1 MSNQGFI
8 PVSID
13 LDTLE
18 TTPEMIQV
26 RNAGAFT
33 PEESAR
39 WNGMA
44 RLTNLNTFLMTD
56 PDINNARNTF
66 NALDPT
72 IQKALIDFNPEAE
85 YAKLDEKGFLNK
97 FKKSFM
103 ETGIVRLFREPL
115 PTLISAGQAYVSAVE
130 NTALNALEF
139 SKKTRE
145 AGLSLFGGPEAVEK
159 ATNPDYWGEG
169 WNAYNKWNEIE
180 TDKLDNFYNRATGVF
195 VRGILDGKNQLEIF
209 REYGAIDEDM
219 VNIYSKFGTPEFDE
233 IANRYSRQK
242 INLGSKIVDWAGRFA
257 PLKEKPTATDTL
269 REAIAASVLSIGGIR
284 NVARNEYGEFVTEKL
299 FKPGQYGD
307 PGVGLD
313 IVALGVVD
321 PLTYVTFG
329 GSRGMALTASAKS
342 AAELQNAA
350 NAAALIRS
358 VEQLFTD
365 PAYVTKNSNFINDLN
380 VYRDALDKKDLT
392 TAGAARVK
400 ISLDH
405 PEYDDDGWLGL
416 LVKSTVVKG
425 DKEVPI
431 TDMDTFFEFFKS
443 GQYVNSLV
451 NGTVNNI
458 ITAREGVVALQKR
471 QNLFVNNLR
480 KYSAKIFQGLDTG
493 VVIGAKPMPNEI
505 VDTWVDFEKTILA
518 RPVLDVAG
526 APEEMLDVIV
536 KNETLLK
543 SLTRPK
549 EYGIK
554 NARRLFGELL
564 TTMPAS
570 RGQIFWS
577 DALVDKGLDNLR
589 KYARLITGDRL
600 RAEFITQLFK
610 SSTRNER
617 INIMYNLDKL
627 YLQEIAGASA
637 TNKGVE
643 LTESIL
649 NSRYVGSELASVAN
663 YLEDVPDV
671 FKNLDDVDTLPLG
684 PSAFMHLTDG
694 ITLFDF
700 DDILQKVYG
709 SMGNPGTRAVSS
721 TQFKYGP
728 TTYKNIFKKLGYLW
742 WTGSTNNEISRIIN
756 RGLVFLYLFPKLG
769 VKTAVD
775 EATVL
780 ANVSSPDLLANGIAG
795 KGRALSTINIAIKG
809 DTSFQGPVKSVLLDL
824 FGKNPAKFAEAAQR
838 KELTSMKMVEVPLR
852 DPDTGKEIIQKELL
866 TAEEFF
872 GKPPEEILVDAAV
885 AKYGKPLSPEE
896 KQWFTEH
903 YILEGDTVS
912 DAMIGSVV
920 GSTYGDSLAPA
931 TRLAKDIYGKSPLTT
946 AFDSLGLKVLSKP
959 YLIKANQLDEFERQF
974 AQYSYFYK
982 LFAKNDKY
990 NVEPTRIFMNNNA
1003 LKTEKDVEE
1012 FVRDMM
1018 GWFGWIEQ
1026 PTAKSIA
1033 KAIKINDEFGQV
1045 QQLRAAGK
1053 TEEEISRIIIKNMA
1067 IEMRHIFHGGSGY
1080 NQALVDLLRKKA
1092 SETVDKIDKAQRIA
1106 DAKMLKRERA
1116 GVEEVISDAELA
1128 RRQKYYRE
1136 ATAWKT
1142 IVGKLTWEE
1151 FEEATKGFVIKGA
1164 IKTDVGFEEV
1174 LKVAKEAGDIKSVA
1188 TNAIASGFRLMDRT
1202 SNDLT
1207 RSDVYFLKI
1216 LEERG
1221 KLKANQE
1228 LYTDFLVSQGVDREN
1243 ALVQSAAVMANQ
1255 ARHNAANTMLK
1266 YVDNPT
1272 LRSQLAFNM
1281 RIVGRFI
1288 RATEDFSKRTLRWM
1302 LKHPTSIPYRIG
1314 HTSHATD
1321 GSGITY
1327 TDDDN
1332 NTYVVIPN
1340 DGVFWQDI
1348 APAIVMLGTP
1358 QGLVTLGKIGMGGL
1372 QGQSIKDSPYWGFF
1386 KQVEWNQYTSKL
1398 SILNPSLMEGS
1409 GVYTL
1414 LGPNIGLPVIGIRDF
1429 LVGRLAQ
1436 SQESPELAQF
1446 GLSIDN
1452 ILLGEISDDTTI
1464 WRSTIPP
1471 AINNFLKSLD
1481 GEYKDNQGAIAAYQ
1495 AIAYMQYINPK
1506 KAEDFLNE
1514 TGDVDPGKA
1523 QQFLNEWRI
1532 QVSNVLAQKAGFNTI
1547 YGAPLALGTPG
1558 ISKYLRDNGTVTF
1571 TKEYGD
1577 ILRAVLDYNQEN
1589 GFFIKDPYAT
1599 AVSLHALERP
1609 GKLIFQVPK
1618 NLRESKIAIN
1628 YTMETYLWGVK
1639 NRKFVEQY
1647 PNASWIFAPNVG
1659 EYDPRVIAYME
1670 AADMIPEGKNAFDDN
1685 NAALRSYIERTTV
1698 AKQLYQYYQY
1708 DKEVERL
1715 LNDPDNPRRNFVD
1728 YRTEIMR
1735 KADVEKEALKLSN
1748 PLLKHV
1754 LETQQVITTE
1764 SLRTNF
1770 NELKT
1775 IVNQNLFPKEVGLDT
1790 RDLLKIMV
1798 RSASELLVVT
1808 ENNAVARQYLGD
1820 TELRQQVET
1829 MYSEYQNIARQ
1840 NPILGEAWTAIIKP
1854 MLDKTYDYPLQVVRK
1869 PGD

>member
-56 PDINNARNTF
+56 PDVNNARNTF

-72 IQKALIDFNPEAE
+72 IQKVLIDFNPEAE
-85 YAKLDEKGFLNK
+85 YAKLDEKGFINK
-97 FKKSFM
+97 FKKSFK
-103 ETGIVRLFREPL
+103 ESGIVRLFREPL
-115 PTLISAGQAYVSAVE
+115 PTLISAGEVYIK
-130 NTALNALEF
+130 ALENYYLNQLEF
-139 SKKTRE
+139 AKKIRE
-145 AGLSLFGGPEAVEK
+145 TVVGGPAAFEK

-233 IANRYSRQK
+233 IADRYSRQK
-242 INLGSKIVDWAGRFA
+242 INLGSKMVDWAGRFA
-257 PLKEKPTATDTL
+257 PLKENPTATDTL
-269 REAIAASVLSIGGIR
+269 RESVASAVISILGLR
-284 NVARNEYGEFVTEKL
+284 NVSRNKYGEFVTEKL
-299 FKPGQYGD
+299 FKLGEYGD

-313 IVALGVVD
+313 IVALGIID

-329 GSRGMALTASAKS
+329 GSRGMALTANARTVK
-342 AAELQNAA
+342 ELQSAA
-350 NAAALIRS
+350 NAGALTKS
-358 VEQLFTD
+358 LEKLFVNPKFVAENT
-365 PAYVTKNSNFINDLN
+365 NFLNDFN
-380 VYRDALDKKDLT
+380 VYRNALDNKDFT
-392 TAGAARVK
+392 AAGAARVK

-405 PEYDDDGWLGL
+405 PLHDNDAWLGVL
-416 LVKSTVVKG
+416 IESTVIKG
-425 DKEVPI
+425 AKEVPI

-443 GQYVNSLV
+443 GKHINALV

-458 ITAREGVVALQKR
+458 ITAREGVIALQNR
-471 QNLFVNNLR
+471 QRLFVNGLR
-480 KYSAKIFQGLDTG
+480 KINAKIFQGLDTG
-493 VVIGAKPMPNEI
+493 VVIGAKAMPNEI
-505 VDTWVDFEKTILA
+505 IDTWVDFEKTILA
-518 RPVLDVAG
+518 RPILDVAG
-526 APEEMLDVIV
+526 APEEMIDIIV

-543 SLTRPK
+543 NLTKPK

-554 NARRLFGELL
+554 NVARVFGEKFA
-564 TTMPAS
+564 TMPTS
-570 RGQIFWS
+570 RAQIFWS
-577 DALVDKGLDNLR
+577 DALVDIGLDNLR
-589 KYARLITGDRL
+589 RYARLITGDRL
-600 RAEFITQLFK
+600 RAEFITQLYK
-610 SSTRNER
+610 SSTRNQR
-617 INIMYNLDKL
+617 INMMYNLDKL
-627 YLQEIAGASA
+627 YLQEIAGASSTSA
-637 TNKGVE
+637 GVE
-643 LTESIL
+643 LTQSIL
-649 NSRYVGSELASVAN
+649 NSRYIGSELASVAN
-663 YLEDVPDV
+663 YLEDVPSV
-671 FKNLDDVDTLPLG
+671 FKNFADVDTLPPG
-684 PSAFMHLTDG
+684 ASAFMHLTDG

-709 SMGNPGTRAVSS
+709 SMSTPTKRAISS
-721 TQFKYGP
+721 TAYKYGP
-728 TTYKNIFKKLGYLW
+728 TSYKNIFKKLGYLW
-742 WTGSTNNEISRIIN
+742 WTGSTNNEISRMVH
-756 RGLVFLYLFPKLG
+756 RGQAFLLLVPKLAQ
-769 VKTAVD
+769 KTVVD

-780 ANVSSPDLLANGIAG
+780 ANVSSPDLLVNAIAG
-795 KGRALSTINIAIKG
+795 KGRELSTINIAIKG
-809 DTSFQGPVKSVLLDL
+809 DTTFQGPVKEILLNA
-824 FGKNPAKFAEAAQR
+824 FGRNPANFADATKR
-838 KELTSMKMVEVPLR
+838 KELTSMKMIEVPLR
-852 DPDTGKEIIQKELL
+852 DPYTGKEIIQKELL

-872 GKPPEEILVDAAV
+872 GKPTDEILVESAI
-885 AKYGKPLSPEE
+885 AKYGKSLSPQER
-896 KQWFTEH
+896 QWFTEH
-903 YILEGDTVS
+903 YVLESDAVT
-912 DAMIGSVV
+912 DAMIGSMV
-920 GSTYGDSLAPA
+920 GATYGDSLAPA
-931 TRLAKDIYGKSPLTT
+931 TRLAKDIYGKSPLTA
-946 AFDSLGLKVLSKP
+946 AFDSLGYKVLSKP
-959 YLIKANQLDEFERQF
+959 YLVKANALKEFDRQF

-982 LFAKNDKY
+982 LFAKNEKY
-990 NVEPTRIFMNNNA
+990 NVKPTDVFMQNNA
-1003 LKTEKDVEE
+1003 LKTEQDVQE
-1012 FVRDMM
+1012 FVRSMM
-1018 GWFGWIEQ
+1018 GWFGWIEK

-1033 KAIKINDEFGQV
+1033 KAIKINDEFGQIE
-1045 QQLRAAGK
+1045 QLRALGK
-1053 TEEEISRIIIKNMA
+1053 TEEEISKIIIKNMA
-1067 IEMRHIFHGGSGY
+1067 IEMRHVFHGGSGY

-1092 SETVDKIDKAQRIA
+1092 SETVDRIDTVQRSA

-1128 RRQKYYRE
+1128 RRQKYYRS
-1136 ATAWKT
+1136 ATSWKT
-1142 IVGKLTWEE
+1142 IVGKLNWDEYQE
-1151 FEEATKGFVIKGA
+1151 VTKGFVIKGE
-1164 IKTDVGFEEV
+1164 IKTDVGFPEV
-1174 LKVAKEAGDIKSVA
+1174 IKMAKKAGDIKDPV
-1188 TNAIASGFRLMDRT
+1188 TRAISTGFRVMDREV
-1202 SNDLT
+1202 NDWL
-1207 RSDVYFLKI
+1207 RSDIYMLKV

-1228 LYTDFLVSQGVDREN
+1228 LLGNTYMSQGVDKEN
-1243 ALVQSAAVMANQ
+1243 ALVQAAAVMANQ
-1255 ARHNAANTMLK
+1255 ARHNAATIMLK
-1266 YVDNPT
+1266 YVDNPA
-1272 LRSQLAFNM
+1272 LRSQFAFDM

-1314 HTSHATD
+1314 HASHATD

-1327 TDDDN
+1327 TDDDGN
-1332 NTYVVIPN
+1332 KYVVIPN

-1358 QGLVTLGKIGMGGL
+1358 QGLMTLGKIGLDTL

-1386 KQVEWNQYTSKL
+1386 KQVEWNQYTLKL
-1398 SILNPSLMEGS
+1398 SVLNPSLMEGS

-1414 LGPNIGLPVIGIRDF
+1414 LGPNIGLPVIGLRDF
-1429 LVGRLAQ
+1429 LVGKLAL
-1436 SQESPELAQF
+1436 SQQSPELAQF

-1452 ILLGEISDDTTI
+1452 ILLGEISDDTTVI
-1464 WRSTIPP
+1464 RSTLPP
-1471 AINNFLKSLD
+1471 AVNNFFKSLD

-1495 AIAYMQYINPK
+1495 AIGFMQYINPK
-1506 KAEDFLNE
+1506 KAEDFLSA
-1514 TGDVDPGKA
+1514 TGEVDPGKA
-1523 QQFLNEWRI
+1523 QEFLNEWRI
-1532 QVSNVLAQKAGFNTI
+1532 QVANVLSQKAGFNTI
-1547 YGAPLALGTPG
+1547 FGASLALGTPG

-1639 NRKFVEQY
+1639 NRKFIELY
-1647 PNASWIFAPNVG
+1647 PNASWVFAPNVG

-1685 NAALRSYIERTTV
+1685 NGALRFYIEKTTV
-1698 AKQLYQYYQY
+1698 AKQIYEYYQY
-1708 DKEVERL
+1708 DKEVEKL
-1715 LNDPDNPRRNFVD
+1715 LNDPNNPRRNLVD

-1735 KADVEKEALKLSN
+1735 KAKQEKEALKLSN

-1754 LETQQVITTE
+1754 LESQDVITAAQ
-1764 SLRTNF
+1764 LDTNF
-1770 NELKT
+1770 RELKV
-1775 IVNQNLFPKEVGLDT
+1775 IVNENLFPEEVGLDT

-1798 RSASELLVVT
+1798 RSASELVEVT
-1808 ENNAVARQYLGD
+1808 KSDMVSKQFLGD
-1820 TELRQQVET
+1820 TELRQQVEI
-1829 MYSEYQNIARQ
+1829 MYSQYEDIARQ
-1840 NPILGEAWTAIIKP
+1840 NRILGEAWTAIIKP
-1854 MLDKTYDYPLQVVRK
+1854 LLDKTYDYPLKIVRK

>member
-8 PVSID
+8 PVTID

-39 WNGMA
+39 WNSMA

-56 PDINNARNTF
+56 PDINNARSTF

-85 YAKLDEKGFLNK
+85 YAKLDEKGFLSK
-97 FKKSFM
+97 FFNNLL
-103 ETGIVRLFREPL
+103 IVKLFKEPL
-115 PTLISAGQAYVSAVE
+115 PTLVSAGETYTKAIE

-139 SKKTRE
+139 SKKIRE
-145 AGLSLFGGPEAVEK
+145 TGLSFFGGPDAIEK
-159 ATNPDYWGEG
+159 ATNPDYWGSG

-180 TDKLDNFYNRATGVF
+180 TDKLDKFYNKATGVF
-195 VRGILDGKNQLEIF
+195 VKGILDGKNQLEIF

-219 VNIYSKFGTPEFDE
+219 VDIYSKFGTPEFDE

-257 PLKEKPTATDTL
+257 PLKENPTPVDAL
-269 REAIAASVLSIGGIR
+269 REATAAAVLSIGGMR
-284 NVARNEYGEFVTEKL
+284 NVTRNKYGEFVTEKL
-299 FKPGQYGD
+299 FKPDEYGD

-329 GSRGMALTASAKS
+329 GARGMALTASAKS

-350 NAAALIRS
+350 DAAALLRS
-358 VEQLFTD
+358 VEQLFTE
-365 PAYVTKNSNFINDLN
+365 PSFVTKNSNFINDFN

-392 TAGAARVK
+392 AAGAARVK

-405 PEYDDDGWLGL
+405 PEYDNDAWLGL
-416 LVKSTVVKG
+416 LMKSTVIKNG
-425 DKEVPI
+425 EEVPI
-431 TDMDTFFEFFKS
+431 SDMDTYFEFFKS
-443 GQYVNSLV
+443 GQYVNALV

-480 KYSAKIFQGLDTG
+480 KYSAKVFQGLDTG
-493 VVIGAKPMPNEI
+493 VVIGAKPMPGEVI
-505 VDTWVDFEKTILA
+505 DTWVDFEKTILA
-518 RPVLDVAG
+518 RPVLDVTG
-526 APEEMLDVIV
+526 APEEMLDVIN

-543 SLTRPK
+543 SLTKPK

-554 NARRLFGELL
+554 NVNRLFGELL
-564 TTMPAS
+564 TTMPTS

-589 KYARLITGDRL
+589 RYARLVTGDRL
-600 RAEFITQLFK
+600 RSEFITQLYK
-610 SSTRNER
+610 SSNRNER

-627 YLQEIAGASA
+627 YLQEIAGASS
-637 TNKGVE
+637 TNAGVE
-643 LTESIL
+643 LTQSIL
-649 NSRYVGSELASVAN
+649 NSRYIGSELASVTN
-663 YLEDVPDV
+663 YLENVPDV
-671 FKNLDDVDTLPLG
+671 FKNFTDVDILPPG
-684 PSAFMHLTDG
+684 ASAFMHLTDG

-709 SMGNPGTRAVSS
+709 SMGRVGTRAITS
-721 TQFKYGP
+721 TQLKYGP
-728 TTYKNIFKKLGYLW
+728 TTYKNIVKKLGYLW
-742 WTGSTNNEISRIIN
+742 WTGSTNNEFSRIVN
-756 RGLVFLYLFPKLG
+756 RGLTFFYLIPKLG

-780 ANVSSPDLLANGIAG
+780 ANVSSPDLLIDGITG
-795 KGRALSTINIAIKG
+795 KGRALSAINIAIKG
-809 DTSFQGPVKSVLLDL
+809 DTSFQGPVKSIFLDL
-824 FGKNPAKFAEAAQR
+824 FGKNPAKFAEAAER
-838 KELTSMKMVEVPLR
+838 KELTSMKMIEVPLV
-852 DPDTGKEIIQKELL
+852 DPDTGKEIIQKELI

-872 GKPPEEILVDAAV
+872 SKPPEEILVDAAI
-885 AKYGKPLSPEE
+885 AKYGKPLTPKE
-896 KQWFTEH
+896 KQWFAEH
-903 YILEGDTVS
+903 YVLESDTVS

-920 GSTYGDSLAPA
+920 ASTYGDSLAPA
-931 TRLAKDIYGKSPLTT
+931 TRLAKEIYGKSPLTK

-959 YLIKANQLDEFERQF
+959 YLVKANKLDEFERQF
-974 AQYSYFYK
+974 TQYSYFYK

-990 NVEPTRIFMNNNA
+990 GVQPSRIFMNYNA
-1003 LKTEKDVEE
+1003 LKTEKDVQG
-1012 FVRDMM
+1012 FIDSMM
-1018 GWFGWIEQ
+1018 GWFGWTKE

-1033 KAIKINDEFGQV
+1033 KAIKINDDFGQV

-1053 TEEEISRIIIKNMA
+1053 SEEEISKIIIKNMA

-1080 NQALVDLLRKKA
+1080 NQQLVDLLRKKA
-1092 SETVDKIDKAQRIA
+1092 SETVEKISKTQRFA
-1106 DAKMLKRERA
+1106 DVKMLQRERA

-1136 ATAWKT
+1136 ATSWST
-1142 IVGKLTWEE
+1142 IFGKLNWEE
-1151 FEEATKGFVIKGA
+1151 FQEATKGFVIKGE
-1164 IKTDVGFEEV
+1164 IKTDVAFPEV
-1174 LKVAKEAGDIKSVA
+1174 LKVAKEAGDIKGIA
-1188 TNAIASGFRLMDRT
+1188 TNAIASGFRAMDRT
-1202 SNDLT
+1202 SNDLV
-1207 RSDVYFLKI
+1207 RSDVYFLKV
-1216 LEERG
+1216 LEERE
-1221 KLKANQE
+1221 KLEANQE
-1228 LYTDFLVSQGVDREN
+1228 LYTEYLISQGVDKDN

-1255 ARHNAANTMLK
+1255 ARHNAENDMLK

-1281 RIVGRFI
+1281 RVVGRFI
-1288 RATEDFSKRTLRWM
+1288 RATEDFAKRTLRWM

-1314 HTSHATD
+1314 HISHATD

-1358 QGLVTLGKIGMGGL
+1358 QGLLTAGKIGIDGL
-1372 QGQSIKDSPYWGFF
+1372 RGQSIKDSPYWGFF
-1386 KQVEWNQYTSKL
+1386 KQVEWNQYTMKVSV
-1398 SILNPSLMEGS
+1398 LNPSLMENS

-1429 LVGRLAQ
+1429 IVGKLAL
-1436 SQESPELAQF
+1436 SQQSPELAQF

-1452 ILLGEISDDTTI
+1452 VLLGEISDDTTI
-1464 WRSTIPP
+1464 WRSLIPP
-1471 AINNFLKSLD
+1471 AINNFFKSID
-1481 GEYKDNQGAIAAYQ
+1481 GQYKDNQGAIAAYQ

-1506 KAEDFLNE
+1506 KAEDFLNT

-1532 QVSNVLAQKAGFNTI
+1532 QTANVLAQKAGFNTMF
-1547 YGAPLALGTPG
+1547 ASPLELGSPG
-1558 ISKYLRDNGTVTF
+1558 ISKYLRNNGTVTF

-1589 GFFIKDPYAT
+1589 GYFIKDPYAT

-1618 NLRESKIAIN
+1618 NLRETPIAMN

-1639 NRKFVEQY
+1639 NRKFIEQY
-1647 PNASWIFAPNVG
+1647 PNASWVFAPNVG

-1670 AADMIPEGKNAFDDN
+1670 AADLIPIGKNPFDDN
-1685 NAALRSYIERTTV
+1685 NAALRSYIEKTTV
-1698 AKQLYQYYQY
+1698 AKQLYEYYQY
-1708 DKEVERL
+1708 DKEAERL
-1715 LNDPDNPRRNFVD
+1715 LNDPNNPNRNFVG
-1728 YRTEIMR
+1728 YRTEVMR

-1754 LETQQVITTE
+1754 LETQKVITKE
-1764 SLRTNF
+1764 ELRNNF

-1775 IVNQNLFPKEVGLDT
+1775 IVNQNLFPKEVSLDT

-1808 ENNAVARQYLGD
+1808 ENNAVARQYMGD
-1820 TELRQQVET
+1820 TELRQQVEV
-1829 MYSEYQNIARQ
+1829 MYSQYQDIARQ
-1840 NPILGEAWTAIIKP
+1840 NPILGQAWIAIIKP

>member
-56 PDINNARNTF
+56 PDVNNAKNTF

-72 IQKALIDFNPEAE
+72 IQRALIDFNPEAE
-85 YAKLDEKGFLNK
+85 YAQLDEKGFINK

-103 ETGIVRLFREPL
+103 DSGIVRLFREPL
-115 PTLISAGQAYVSAVE
+115 PTLVSAGMAYVKALE
-130 NTALNALEF
+130 NTALNSLEF
-139 SKKTRE
+139 SKKVRE
-145 AGLSLFGGPEAVEK
+145 AGLSVFDGPQAVEK
-159 ATNPDYWGEG
+159 ASNPDYWTAG
-169 WNAYNKWNEIE
+169 WNAYNKWNEVE

-195 VRGILDGKNQLEIF
+195 VRGIIDGKNQLEIF

-219 VNIYSKFGTPEFDE
+219 ANIYSKFGTPEFDE
-233 IANRYSRQK
+233 IADRYYRQK
-242 INLGSKIVDWAGRFA
+242 INLGSKMVDWAGRFA
-257 PLKEKPTATDTL
+257 PLKENPTATDTL
-269 REAIAASVLSIGGIR
+269 REVIAASVLSIGGMR
-284 NVARNEYGEFVTEKL
+284 NVARNKYGEFVTEKL
-299 FKPGQYGD
+299 FKPNEYGD
-307 PGVGLD
+307 PGPGLD
-313 IVALGVVD
+313 ILALGLVD

-329 GSRGMALTASAKS
+329 GSRGMALTANARTVKELQS
-342 AAELQNAA
+342 AADAG
-350 NAAALIRS
+350 ALART
-358 VEQLFTD
+358 VEELFTN
-365 PAYVTKNSNFINDLN
+365 PKFVVENTNFLNDFN
-380 VYRDALDKKDLT
+380 VYRTALDDKNLT

-405 PEYDDDGWLGL
+405 PLHDNDEWLGL
-416 LVKSTVVKG
+416 LARTTVVKG

-431 TDMDTFFEFFKS
+431 TDMDTYFEFFKS
-443 GQYVNSLV
+443 GEHLNSLT

-458 ITAREGVVALQKR
+458 ITAREGVIALQSR
-471 QNLFVNNLR
+471 QRLFTNGLR
-480 KYSAKIFQGLDTG
+480 KFSAKIFQGLDTG
-493 VVIGAKPMPNEI
+493 VVIGAKPTPGEV
-505 VDTWVDFEKTILA
+505 VDTWVDFEKAILA
-518 RPVLDVAG
+518 RPILDTAG
-526 APEEMLDVIV
+526 VPEEMLDVII

-543 SLTRPK
+543 NLTKPK
-549 EYGIK
+549 EDGIK
-554 NARRLFGELL
+554 NALRVFG
-564 TTMPAS
+564 TKSATMPTS
-570 RGQIFWS
+570 RGPIFWS

-589 KYARLITGDRL
+589 RYARLITGDRL
-600 RAEFITQLFK
+600 RAEYITQLYK
-610 SSTRNER
+610 SSTRNQR
-617 INIMYNLDKL
+617 INMMYNLDKL
-627 YLQEIAGASA
+627 YLQEIAGASS
-637 TNKGVE
+637 TRIGTE
-643 LTESIL
+643 LTQSIL
-649 NSRYVGSELASVAN
+649 NSRYIGTELASVAN

-671 FKNLDDVDTLPLG
+671 FKILDDVDTLPPG
-684 PSAFMHLTDG
+684 ASAFMHLTDG
-694 ITLFDF
+694 VTLLDF

-709 SMGNPGTRAVSS
+709 SMGTPSTRAVRS

-742 WTGSTNNEISRIIN
+742 WTGFTNNEISRMMH
-756 RGLVFLYLFPKLG
+756 RSLVFLLLFPKLG

-780 ANVSSPDLLANGIAG
+780 ANVSSPELLVNGITG
-795 KGRALSTINIAIKG
+795 KGRALSAINIAIKG
-809 DTSFQGPVKSVLLDL
+809 DTSFQGPVKSILLDL
-824 FGKNPAKFAEAAQR
+824 FGKNPAKFKDAVQR
-838 KELTSMKMVEVPLR
+838 KELTSMKMVEIPLR
-852 DPDTGKEIIQKELL
+852 DPDTGKQIIQKELL

-872 GKPPEEILVDAAV
+872 GKPPEEILIEAAT
-885 AKYGKPLSPEE
+885 AKYGKPLTAQE
-896 KQWFTEH
+896 KVWFEQH
-903 YILEGDTVS
+903 FLLESDSVS
-912 DAMIGSVV
+912 DAMIGSII
-920 GSTYGDSLAPA
+920 GATYGDSLAPA
-931 TRLAKDIYGKSPLTT
+931 TRLAKDIYGKSPLTQ
-946 AFDSLGLKVLSKP
+946 AFDSLGYKVLSKP
-959 YLIKANQLDEFERQF
+959 YLIKANELVEFERQF

-990 NVEPTRIFMNNNA
+990 KIEPTRTFMSNNA
-1003 LKTEKDVEE
+1003 LKTEQDVQE
-1012 FVRDMM
+1012 FIRDMM
-1018 GWFGWIEQ
+1018 ASFGWIEN

-1033 KAIKINDEFGQV
+1033 KAISINDEFGQV

-1053 TEEEISRIIIKNMA
+1053 TEEEISKVIIKNMA

-1092 SETVDKIDKAQRIA
+1092 SETVDKIDKTQRFA
-1106 DAKMLKRERA
+1106 DARMLKRERA
-1116 GVEEVISDAELA
+1116 GVEEVVSDAELA

-1136 ATAWKT
+1136 STAWRT
-1142 IVGKLTWEE
+1142 IVGKLNWEE
-1151 FEEATKGFVIKGA
+1151 FEEATKGFVIQGA
-1164 IKTDVGFEEV
+1164 IKTDVGFP
-1174 LKVAKEAGDIKSVA
+1174 KVVALAKEAGDIKSVA
-1188 TNAIASGFRLMDRT
+1188 TNAIAKGFRAMDRT
-1202 SNDLT
+1202 SNDLV
-1207 RSDVYFLKI
+1207 RSDVYFLKV
-1216 LEERG
+1216 LEERK
-1221 KLKANQE
+1221 KLKANEE
-1228 LYTDFLVSQGVDREN
+1228 LYTNHLISQGVDREN
-1243 ALVQSAAVMANQ
+1243 ALVQSSAVMANH

-1266 YVDNPT
+1266 YVDNPA
-1272 LRSQLAFNM
+1272 LRSQLAFDM

-1302 LKHPTSIPYRIG
+1302 TKHPFTIPYRIG

-1321 GSGITY
+1321 GSGITF
-1327 TDDDN
+1327 TDDDGS
-1332 NTYVVIPN
+1332 TYVVIPN

-1358 QGLVTLGKIGMGGL
+1358 QGLMTLGKIGLGGL
-1372 QGQSIKDSPYWGFF
+1372 RGQSIKDSPYWGFF
-1386 KQVEWNQYTSKL
+1386 KQVEWNQYTAKI
-1398 SILNPSLMEGS
+1398 SILNPSLAENS

-1414 LGPNIGLPVIGIRDF
+1414 LGPSVGLPVIGIRDF
-1429 LVGRLAQ
+1429 LVGKLAL
-1436 SQESPELAQF
+1436 SQQSPELAQF

-1452 ILLGEISDDTTI
+1452 ILLGEISDDTDI

-1495 AIAYMQYINPK
+1495 AIAYMQYVNPK
-1506 KAEDFLNE
+1506 KAEDFLSE
-1514 TGDVDPGKA
+1514 TGEVDPGKA
-1523 QQFLNEWRI
+1523 QEFLNEWRI
-1532 QVSNVLAQKAGFNTI
+1532 QVANVLSQKAGFNTI

-1599 AVSLHALERP
+1599 AVSLHALQKP

-1618 NLRESKIAIN
+1618 NLRETRIAIN

-1639 NRKFVEQY
+1639 NRKFVEKY

-1685 NAALRSYIERTTV
+1685 NAGLRSYIERTTV
-1698 AKQLYQYYQY
+1698 AKQMYEYYQY

-1715 LNDPDNPRRNFVD
+1715 LNDPDNPRRNLVD

-1735 KADVEKEALKLSN
+1735 KANLEKEALKLSN

-1754 LETQQVITTE
+1754 LESQDIETTAQLTT
-1764 SLRTNF
+1764 SF
-1770 NELKT
+1770 NDLKM

-1790 RDLLKIMV
+1790 RDLLKTMV
-1798 RSASELLVVT
+1798 RSASELLVATQSNMVSK
-1808 ENNAVARQYLGD
+1808 QFLGD
-1820 TELRQQVET
+1820 TELRQQVEI
-1829 MYSEYQNIARQ
+1829 MYSQYEDIARQ

-1854 MLDKTYDYPLQVVRK
+1854 MLDKTYDYPLKIVRK

>member
-56 PDINNARNTF
+56 PDINNAKNTF

-85 YAKLDEKGFLNK
+85 YAQLDEKGFINK

-103 ETGIVRLFREPL
+103 DSGIVRLFREPL
-115 PTLISAGQAYVSAVE
+115 PTLVSAGEVYIGALE
-130 NTALNALEF
+130 NTVLNQLEF
-139 SKKTRE
+139 AKKIRE
-145 AGLSLFGGPEAVEK
+145 TVLGGPDAVEK
-159 ATNPDYWGEG
+159 ASNPDYWTAG

-269 REAIAASVLSIGGIR
+269 REAIAASVLSIGGMR
-284 NVARNEYGEFVTEKL
+284 NVSRNKFGEFVTEKL
-299 FKPGQYGD
+299 FKPGEYGD

-313 IVALGVVD
+313 IVTLGIVD

-329 GSRGMALTASAKS
+329 GSRGMALTANARTVK
-342 AAELQNAA
+342 ELQNAA
-350 NAAALIRS
+350 DAGTLTRS
-358 VEQLFTD
+358 LEKLFVNPKFVAENT
-365 PAYVTKNSNFINDLN
+365 NFLNDFN
-380 VYRDALDKKDLT
+380 VYRNALDNKELT
-392 TAGAARVK
+392 VAGAARVK

-405 PEYDDDGWLGL
+405 PLHDNDAWLGL
-416 LVKSTVVKG
+416 LTKSTVIKG

-443 GQYVNSLV
+443 GEHVNALV

-458 ITAREGVVALQKR
+458 ITAREGVIALQNR
-471 QNLFVNNLR
+471 QRLFTNGLR
-480 KYSAKIFQGLDTG
+480 KINAKIFQGLDTG
-493 VVIGAKPMPNEI
+493 VVIGAKPMPGEI

-518 RPVLDVAG
+518 RPILDVAG
-526 APEEMLDVIV
+526 VPEEMLDVIT

-543 SLTRPK
+543 NLTKPK

-554 NARRLFGELL
+554 NANRLFGEKLA
-564 TTMPAS
+564 TMPTS
-570 RGQIFWS
+570 RAQIFWS
-577 DALVDKGLDNLR
+577 DALVDRGLDNLR
-589 KYARLITGDRL
+589 RYARLITGDRL
-600 RAEFITQLFK
+600 RAEFITQLYK

-617 INIMYNLDKL
+617 INMMYNLDKL
-627 YLQEIAGASA
+627 YLQEIAGASS
-637 TNKGVE
+637 TNAGVE
-643 LTESIL
+643 LTQSIL
-649 NSRYVGSELASVAN
+649 NSRYIGSELASVAN
-663 YLEDVPDV
+663 YLEDVPDI
-671 FKNLDDVDTLPLG
+671 FKNFADVDTLPPG
-684 PSAFMHLTDG
+684 ASAFMHLTDG

-709 SMGNPGTRAVSS
+709 SMSTPTRRAVSS
-721 TQFKYGP
+721 TAYKYGP
-728 TTYKNIFKKLGYLW
+728 TSYKNIVKKLGYLW

-756 RGLVFLYLFPKLG
+756 RGQVFLYLFPKLAQ
-769 VKTAVD
+769 KTAV
-775 EATVL
+775 EEGTVL
-780 ANVSSPDLLANGIAG
+780 ANVSSPDLLVNALAG
-795 KGRALSTINIAIKG
+795 KGRALSTINIAVKG
-809 DTSFQGPVKSVLLDL
+809 DTSFQGPIKEILLNS
-824 FGKNPAKFAEAAQR
+824 FGRNPANFADAAKR
-838 KELTSMKMVEVPLR
+838 KELASMKMVEVPLR

-872 GKPPEEILVDAAV
+872 GKPTDEILVEAAV
-885 AKYGKPLSPEE
+885 AKYGKSLSPEE
-896 KQWFTEH
+896 RQWFTEH
-903 YILEGDTVS
+903 FVLESDTVS
-912 DAMIGSVV
+912 DAMIGSIV
-920 GSTYGDSLAPA
+920 GATYGDSLAPA
-931 TRLAKDIYGKSPLTT
+931 TRLAKDIYGKSPLTE
-946 AFDSLGLKVLSKP
+946 AFDSLGYKVLSKP
-959 YLIKANQLDEFERQF
+959 YLIKANQLEEHQRQF
-974 AQYSYFYK
+974 AQYDYFYK

-990 NVEPTRIFMNNNA
+990 NVQPTSVFMQNNA
-1003 LKTEKDVEE
+1003 LKTEQDVQE
-1012 FVRDMM
+1012 FIRSMM
-1018 GWFGWIEQ
+1018 GWFGWIEK

-1053 TEEEISRIIIKNMA
+1053 TEEEISKIIIKNMA

-1092 SETVDKIDKAQRIA
+1092 SETVDRIDKAQRIA

-1116 GVEEVISDAELA
+1116 GVEEIISDAELA

-1151 FEEATKGFVIKGA
+1151 FEEVTKGFVIKGA

-1174 LKVAKEAGDIKSVA
+1174 LKVAKKAGDIKDPV
-1188 TNAIASGFRLMDRT
+1188 TNVIAAGFRALDRQ
-1202 SNDLT
+1202 SNDLI
-1207 RSDVYFLKI
+1207 RSDIYMLKV

-1228 LYTDFLVSQGVDREN
+1228 LYTDYLITQGVDREN
-1243 ALVQSAAVMANQ
+1243 ALVQAAGVMANQ
-1255 ARHNAANTMLK
+1255 ARHNAANDMLK
-1266 YVDNPT
+1266 YIDNPT
-1272 LRSQLAFNM
+1272 LRSQFAFDM

-1288 RATEDFSKRTLRWM
+1288 RATEDFSKRALRWM
-1302 LKHPTSIPYRIG
+1302 LKHPASIPYRIG

-1327 TDDDN
+1327 TDDDGN
-1332 NTYVVIPN
+1332 KYVVIPN

-1358 QGLVTLGKIGMGGL
+1358 QGLTTLGKIGIGGL
-1372 QGQSIKDSPYWGFF
+1372 RGQSIKDSPYWGFF
-1386 KQVEWNQYTSKL
+1386 KQVDWNQYTLKL
-1398 SILNPSLMEGS
+1398 SVLNPSLMEGS
-1409 GVYTL
+1409 GTYTL

-1429 LVGRLAQ
+1429 LVGKLAL
-1436 SQESPELAQF
+1436 SQQSPELAQF

-1464 WRSTIPP
+1464 WRTTIPP
-1471 AINNFLKSLD
+1471 AVNNYFKSVD

-1495 AIAYMQYINPK
+1495 AIAYMQYTNPK
-1506 KAEDFLNE
+1506 KAEDFLND

-1532 QVSNVLAQKAGFNTI
+1532 QVANVLSQKAGFNTMF
-1547 YGAPLALGTPG
+1547 GAPLALGTPG

-1639 NRKFVEQY
+1639 NRKLIEKY
-1647 PNASWIFAPNVG
+1647 PSASWIFAPNVG

-1670 AADMIPEGKNAFDDN
+1670 AADMIPEGKNPFDDN
-1685 NAALRSYIERTTV
+1685 NAALKSYIERTTV
-1698 AKQLYQYYQY
+1698 AKQMYEYYQY

-1715 LNDPDNPRRNFVD
+1715 LNDPNNPRRNLVD

-1735 KADVEKEALKLSN
+1735 KANLEKEALKLSN

-1754 LETQQVITTE
+1754 LESQDIETAAQ
-1764 SLRTNF
+1764 LDTNF
-1770 NELKT
+1770 RELKM

-1790 RDLLKIMV
+1790 RDLLKTMV
-1798 RSASELLVVT
+1798 RSASELLVATQSDMVSK
-1808 ENNAVARQYLGD
+1808 QFLGD
-1820 TELRQQVET
+1820 TELRQQVEI
-1829 MYSEYQNIARQ
+1829 MYSQYEDIARQ

-1854 MLDKTYDYPLQVVRK
+1854 MLDKTYDYPLKIVRK